1 MVGLIRALFGV
12 MFKTND
18 SLEFAVLTGCLRISK
33 EGIFTGL
40 NNFSVY
46 TVMDVQYNEYFG
58 FTDAE
63 VREMLGYYGFMDKYQ
78 QQ

>member
-1 MVGLIRALFGV
+1 M
-12 MFKTND
+12 
-18 SLEFAVLTGCLRISK
+18 
-33 EGIFTGL
+33 FTGL

-63 VREMLGYYGFMDKYQ
+63 VREILKYYGFMEKYSAVKEWYDGYRFGEISI
-78 QQ
+78 